1 MRAALCFLLVLMGC
15 SSAASSEPRVWTTE
29 VMTTRIDVQF
39 AGPTGTEADAE
50 AVFQIFRD
58 VDARASEWKDGSP
71 LAQLNA
77 DAGGAARVVPDEL
90 FRLLQRSVALAEATD
105 GAFDPTWA
113 ALWGLWDFK
122 AADQRPPEDAERLRR
137 VALIDWHKLELDE
150 HAKSARLGAKGMLV
164 GLGGIAKGWALDRS
178 VAMLT
183 SRGVTDYVLSAG
195 GQVYAMG
202 VPAPGRPW
210 NVGIRDPRGD
220 WRDWF
225 AMVAVSGA
233 SVSTSGDYER
243 WFEHEGTRY
252 HHILD
257 PRDGLPGRRFRSVTV
272 VSTDAT
278 EADALSTALMLMPL
292 EDGRRVAKEQ
302 DVQVVWVDAAGA
314 VHRTE
319 GLGSAYA
326 EKHPPKSALPT
337 ESNRQ
342 IPAIP

>member
-1 MRAALCFLLVLMGC
+1 MRPALCFLLVFLGC
-15 SSAASSEPRVWTTE
+15 TSTASSEPRVWSAE

-50 AVFQIFRD
+50 AVFEVFRD
-58 VDARASEWKDGSP
+58 VDALASEWKDGSP
-71 LAQLNA
+71 LALLNSS
-77 DAGGAARVVPDEL
+77 AGGDARVVPDEL
-90 FRLLQRSVALAEATD
+90 FRLLQRSSALAEATD

-122 AADQRPPEDAERLRR
+122 AAAPRPPDDAERLRR
-137 VALIDWHKLELDE
+137 VALIDWHKLELDPDT
-150 HAKSARLGAKGMLV
+150 KSARLADKGMLV
-164 GLGGIAKGWALDRS
+164 GLGGIGKGWALDRS
-178 VAMLT
+178 VAVLT

-195 GQVYAMG
+195 GQVYAVG

-210 NVGIRDPRGD
+210 SVGIRDPRGEWD
-220 WRDWF
+220 DWF
-225 AMVAVSGA
+225 AMIAVSGA

-272 VSTDAT
+272 VSSDAT
-278 EADALSTALMLMPL
+278 EADALSTALMLMSM
-292 EDGRRVAKEQ
+292 EDGRRVAREQ
-302 DVQVVWVDAAGA
+302 AVQVVWVDAAGR
-314 VHRTE
+314 VSRTD

-326 EKHPPKSALPT
+326 ERHPPRAAGA
-337 ESNRQ
+337 
-342 IPAIP
+342 PASRAETPAKP